1 MIPVPPLAT
10 HGPGPW
16 PQRFAAALRHPVHWL
31 TDLTGNGPVYALLV
45 LFGFNMVDEFDRTG
59 FGLLLPNIRDHFE
72 LTNTGILSL
81 VAAASLL
88 GLALQVPIAWL
99 ADRQSRVRLMLVGA
113 SVFAL
118 FTVGTGLS
126 VAVWMLVLMRA
137 GSGVGLAT
145 VWPTHNSLL
154 ADWFP
159 IAARPR
165 VFSFHRAANAIG
177 AFIGPLL
184 AGVLAAWGG
193 WRVPFLV
200 FAVPTVILVL
210 AGLRLR
216 EPIRGQQERAAMG
229 ASAEAVVTEEVPP
242 SFAEGWRTVWKIE
255 SLRRIFWALPFLAAS
270 LIGYASL
277 AAILYETRFGLDEV
291 QRSWIAAAAEPV
303 QLVGLVVG
311 ARVGTRLIQRD
322 PGLVIR
328 FVAYVAFF
336 TAGLAAL
343 FALAPYLSVAVV
355 VNMGLSAALA
365 IIGPGVFAALSLAI
379 PPRARS
385 LGYSMGA
392 LFVIPGL
399 VVLPIIGWFTDT
411 FSIEVGMMVMAPVFL
426 AGGLILSTAGRVIDR
441 DIKQVWTTAAARSE
455 VLYERRQGRVKL
467 LLVRQLQVAYG
478 DVQVLFDVDFEIDEG
493 EVVALLGTNGAGKS
507 TLLKAICGVTEADK
521 GAVIFD
527 GRDIT
532 HVPPDEIAAL
542 GVTMVPGGQGVF
554 PSLTVAENLRVASW
568 IDRHHPAAVA
578 ERTAEVLG
586 RFPVLRER
594 LGEPAA
600 NLSGGQQQQL
610 ALAMAFL
617 SRPRLLMIDE
627 LSLGLAPAVVEQL
640 LEVVRAIQ
648 AQGTT
653 IILVEQS
660 VNVALAVAER
670 AYFMEKGEIRFSGE
684 TAELLDRP
692 DVLRSVFLEGAAAG
706 MAAVSAAPPAATAPA
721 GPAIPTVP
729 TIPGDAATT
738 LAAISGDGD
747 QQAVSLPALETRGLC
762 VHFGGIRAVDEVSVE
777 VRPGEILGIIGPNGA
792 GKTTLFDLVSG
803 YLRPSSGLVLLAGRD
818 VTRMGPDARARRG
831 IGRSFQDA
839 RLFPSMTVEE
849 TIAVAL
855 DRWVDVRDPLNAA
868 LRMPAFQDSEH
879 AVGLRVDELVELL
892 GLGAFRSKFVREL
905 STGSRRVVD
914 LACLVA
920 HGPSVILL
928 DEPSSGIAQKEA
940 EALAPLL
947 VRIRDTLGASLM
959 VIEHD
964 MPLVTTVAD
973 RLIALDQ
980 GRVIAE
986 GLSPEVLAHPDVV
999 ASYLGDS
1006 NDVIAR
1012 SGARSR

>member
-1 MIPVPPLAT
+1 V
-10 HGPGPW
+10 
-16 PQRFAAALRHPVHWL
+16 RHPGRWL
-31 TDLTGNGPVYALLV
+31 ADLTGDGPVYALLI
-45 LFGFNMVDEFDRTG
+45 LFGFNLVDEFDRTG
-59 FGLLLPNIRDHFE
+59 FGLLLPNIRDHFG
-72 LTNTGILSL
+72 LSNSGILSL
-81 VAAASLL
+81 VAVASLL

-99 ADRQSRVRLMLVGA
+99 ADRGNRVRLMLIGA

-154 ADWFP
+154 SDWFP

-184 AGVLAAWGG
+184 AGLLAAWGG

-229 ASAEAVVTEEVPP
+229 ASAEAILTEEVPP
-242 SFAEGWRTVWKIE
+242 SFAEGWRMVWKIE

-277 AAILYETRFGLDEV
+277 AAILYESRFGLDEV

-311 ARVGTRLIQRD
+311 AHVGTRLIQRD

-328 FVAYVAFF
+328 FVAFVAFF

-343 FALAPYLSVAVV
+343 FALAPYLAVAVG
-355 VNMGLSAALA
+355 VNMGLAAALA

-385 LGYSMGA
+385 LGFSMGA

-399 VVLPIIGWFTDT
+399 VVLPVIGWLTDT
-411 FSIEVGMMVMAPVFL
+411 FSIEVGMGVMAPVFL
-426 AGGLILSTAGRVIDR
+426 VGGLILATAGRVIDR
-441 DIKQVWTTAAARSE
+441 DIRQVWTTAAARSE

-467 LLVRQLQVAYG
+467 LLVRKLEVAYDG
-478 DVQVLFDVDFEIDEG
+478 VQVLFDVDLEIDEG
-493 EVVALLGTNGAGKS
+493 EIVALLGTNGAGKS
-507 TLLKAICGVTEADK
+507 TLLRAVCGVVEADK

-542 GVTMVPGGQGVF
+542 GITMVPGGQGVF

-568 IDRHHPAAVA
+568 LDRHHPGTVAA
-578 ERTAEVLG
+578 RTDQVLG
-586 RFPVLRER
+586 MFPVLRER
-594 LGEPAA
+594 LSEPAA

-617 SRPRLLMIDE
+617 SRPKLLMIDE
-627 LSLGLAPAVVEQL
+627 LSLGLAPAIVERL
-640 LEVVRAIQ
+640 LDVVRAIQ

-660 VNVALAVAER
+660 VNVALTIAQR
-670 AYFMEKGEIRFSGE
+670 AYFMEKGAIRFSGD
-684 TAELLDRP
+684 TAQLLSRP
-692 DVLRSVFLEGAAAG
+692 DVLRSVFLEGAASGIGAVAVDPAG
-706 MAAVSAAPPAATAPA
+706 RRAASPSASTVTVAPA
-721 GPAIPTVP
+721 PDVTDDRAVLAGSASRVVPAEGGEEIPV
-729 TIPGDAATT
+729 I
-738 LAAISGDGD
+738 
-747 QQAVSLPALETRGLC
+747 ETRELC
-762 VHFGGIRAVDEVSVE
+762 VRFGGIRAVDDVSIA
-777 VRPGEILGIIGPNGA
+777 VRPGEVVGIIGPNGA

-803 YLRPSSGLVLLAGRD
+803 YLRPSSGLVLLEGHD
-818 VTRMGPDARARRG
+818 ITRLGPDARARRG
-831 IGRSFQDA
+831 LGRSFQDA

-855 DRWVDVRDPLNAA
+855 ERWVDVRDPFNAA
-868 LRMPAFQDSEH
+868 LRLPAFQDSEH
-879 AVGLRVDELVELL
+879 ALALRVDELIELF

-928 DEPSSGIAQKEA
+928 DEPSSGIAQRES

-947 VRIRDTLGASLM
+947 RRIRDTLGASLM
-959 VIEHD
+959 IIEHD
-964 MPLVTTVAD
+964 MPLVTAVAD

-986 GLSPEVLAHPDVV
+986 GSPEEVLAHPDVV
-999 ASYLGDS
+999 ASYLGES
-1006 NDVIAR
+1006 QDVIAR
-1012 SGARSR
+1012 SGARSS